1 MRVLYLFVCFYFEFY
16 NFFLGFLGR
25 ISDEN
30 IFINFFYVDKNYSI
44 VVNLFGIQKVLQLI
58 VDKEVIFVFKIIKD
72 FCYRVKI

>member
-25 ISDEN
+25 ILDEN

-44 VVNLFGIQKVLQLI
+44 VVNLFGI
-58 VDKEVIFVFKIIKD
+58 
-72 FCYRVKI
+72 